1 MEQVE
6 IVNAI
11 VLMNDNNGNGY
22 AIMLDKEDAQIIT
35 AFVSKLKEALPIE
48 PTTVDIIVK
57 KNDIQVKRISTEG
70 IR

>member
-35 AFVSKLKEALPIE
+35 AFASKLKEALPIE
-48 PTTVDIIVK
+48 PTTVNIIVK

>member
-22 AIMLDKEDAQIIT
+22 AIMLDKEDAQIF
-35 AFVSKLKEALPIE
+35 ASKLKEALPIE
-48 PTTVDIIVK
+48 PTTVNIIVK

>member
-22 AIMLDKEDAQIIT
+22 AIMLDK
-35 AFVSKLKEALPIE
+35 K
-48 PTTVDIIVK
+48 VD
-57 KNDIQVKRISTEG
+57 N
-70 IR
+70 

>member
-22 AIMLDKEDAQIIT
+22 AIMLDKEDAQIF
-35 AFVSKLKEALPIE
+35 ASKLKEALPIE

-57 KNDIQVKRISTEG
+57 KNDIQIKRISTEG